1 MFECSMSRNICSNVR
16 CPGIYV
22 RMFDVQEYNLSAQ
35 QSLNVTSKTHQIE
48 TALAGIGLEKQLLLP
63 LLYLY
68 KTHIGTMTQQN
79 SFFIEVQHFIN
90 ILS

>member
-1 MFECSMSRNICSNVR
+1 MKTIAYYLEQEGKDYPVELPALDDMSKHQLT
-16 CPGIYV
+16 
-22 RMFDVQEYNLSAQ
+22 DEWE
-35 QSLNVTSKTHQIE
+35 KTHQIE
-48 TALAGIGLEKQLLLP
+48 TALAAIGLEKQLLLP